1 MSGPVWMYRK
11 GEAKLF
17 ASPDEVP
24 SGEGWMDSPAP
35 GEAAVSVYDIE
46 SDEERQR
53 VVSEATAD
61 ALEKSGVKR
70 VKRKAP
76 E

>member
-1 MSGPVWMYRK
+1 MGGPVWMYRK

-17 ASPDEVP
+17 ASPDHIP
-24 SGEGWMDSPAP
+24 DNDGWMDSPVA
-35 GEAAVSVYDIE
+35 GEVAVTVYDID

-53 VVSEATAD
+53 VVSDAKAQ
-61 ALEKSGVKR
+61 ALEGSGVKR